1 VVREILDG
9 IGRDELQARSG
20 ATLAFAPDCGVLRAP
35 LIEET
40 K

>member
-1 VVREILDG
+1 
-9 IGRDELQARSG
+9 LQARSG